1 MYHKEACFQKLDA
14 WETIWSITHNRSP
27 VLPQT
32 AEPQPS
38 NGLSKVAAITFSF
51 WIIKILCTTLGETGG
66 DAVTMQMN
74 LGYAVGTSIFAA
86 LFIVAVLAQV
96 KAKKFHPYLYWFTI
110 VATTTVGT
118 TLADLA
124 DRSEGL
130 GYAWGSALL
139 FALVLISLG
148 VWYKVTGTVA
158 VGSVYSA
165 KAEIFYW
172 VTIMFSQTLG
182 TALGDWAADD
192 EGLKLG
198 YLGGVEVFGGLLV
211 IVLLLHLF
219 TKINKTALFWAAF
232 ILTRP
237 LGAVSGDLF
246 DKPVAQGGFAISR
259 YTASGVLAA
268 AIILCVLLFP
278 HRAAEKQ
285 H

>member
-1 MYHKEACFQKLDA
+1 MTQIAVEAQA
-14 WETIWSITHNRSP
+14 
-27 VLPQT
+27 
-32 AEPQPS
+32 PS
-38 NGLSKVAAITFSF
+38 GNGLSKVAAITFSF

-74 LGYAVGTSIFAA
+74 LGYAVGTSIFAVI
-86 LFIVAVLAQV
+86 FIVAVLAQV
-96 KAKKFHPYLYWFTI
+96 KAKKFHPFLYWVTI

-118 TLADLA
+118 TMADLA
-124 DRSEGL
+124 DRSGGL

-139 FALVLISLG
+139 FGLLMASLG
-148 VWYKVTGTVA
+148 VWYWIVGTVS
-158 VGSVYSA
+158 VGSVSSA
-165 KAEIFYW
+165 KSEIFYW

-192 EGLKLG
+192 LGIG
-198 YLGGVEVFGGLLV
+198 YLGGVALFGGALV
-211 IVLLLHLF
+211 VVLLLHLF
-219 TKINKTALFWAAF
+219 TKINKTGLFWAAF

-259 YTASGVLAA
+259 YTASAVLAA
-268 AIILCVLLFP
+268 AILLCVLIFP
-278 HRAAEKQ
+278 HRAAQKQ

>member
-1 MYHKEACFQKLDA
+1 MPEIANQGS
-14 WETIWSITHNRSP
+14 TP
-27 VLPQT
+27 T
-32 AEPQPS
+32 A
-38 NGLSKVAAITFSF
+38 NGSSKVAAVTLSF

-66 DAVTMQMN
+66 DAVTMSMN
-74 LGYAVGTSIFAA
+74 LGYAVGTSIFATI
-86 LFIVAVLAQV
+86 FIVAVLAQV

-118 TLADLA
+118 TMADLA

-130 GYAWGSALL
+130 GYAWGSVLL
-139 FALVLISLG
+139 FALVLASLG
-148 VWYKVTGTVA
+148 AWYWATGTVA
-158 VGSVYSA
+158 VGSVSSA
-165 KAEIFYW
+165 KSEIFYW

-198 YLGGVEVFGGLLV
+198 YLGGVEVFGGLLAV
-211 IVLLLHLF
+211 VLLLYLF
-219 TKINKTALFWAAF
+219 TKINRTGLFWAAF

-246 DKPVAQGGFAISR
+246 DKPVAQGGLAISR

-278 HRAAEKQ
+278 HRPAEKQ